1 MQPTAEE
8 AQQRGRGPLVG
19 PPDERVP
26 LEEEEGA
33 ARDAPRAALR
43 PPDGVAQAVELQAP
57 EVPDHAAVVVAVV
70 RRGRRAERS
79 PQVRVAG
86 DGRERVDARAEAQ
99 LVAVDDAQERRDE
112 AHGPR
117 RAACV
122 SYRVDGVGG
131 DA

>member
-1 MQPTAEE
+1 MDLLEE
-8 AQQRGRGPLVG
+8 ARVRGLHDVARRN
-19 PPDERVP
+19 ERVP
-26 LEEEEGA
+26 LEKEEGA
-33 ARDAPRAALR
+33 ARDVPRAALR

-57 EVPDHAAVVVAVV
+57 EVPDNAAVVVAVV
-70 RRGRRAERS
+70 RRGRRAERIAEIRILS
-79 PQVRVAG
+79 
-86 DGRERVDARAEAQ
+86 DGRERVDPRAEAQ

-112 AHGPR
+112 AYGPR